1 VAKLNFTKRSG
12 KERKS
17 KDSKKASSG
26 TGVVRALVVT
36 ALLLFAGLVFCLK
49 YVYSSPTPGEQVS
62 LDALARLSDKS
73 QVVSAKFLDEDATVT
88 GVYCTTPTTNR
99 QCVGG
104 AKGGEKKEFWT
115 SYPHSD
121 ATTSALISSLS
132 KHALVT
138 VDSQADK
145 AMLRFF
151 AQFLLPLLILANLFG
166 IIFLARGKQSGLSDI
181 AGFGGMR
188 RGRQREKQTD
198 TSVTFANVAGAEE
211 AVAELRE
218 VKDYLTDPDRYKAFG
233 AQPPKG
239 VLLFGAPGCGKTLLA
254 RAVAGESKVPFF
266 SISGA
271 EFVESLVGVG
281 AARVRDLFRQ
291 VREVAPAIVFID
303 ELDAAGR
310 RRTGEGASG
319 GEREQTLNQL
329 LVEMDGFEVSS
340 GIVVMGATNRP
351 DILDPALLRPGRFDR
366 HVTLEQPDIH
376 GRKAILELHA
386 TGKPLV
392 PGIDFAHLARSTPG
406 FTGAD
411 LASVINEGALLAIR
425 EGHADIRM
433 EQLQEAIQRVLS
445 GPRRRGHLLS
455 SEERQRVAYHE
466 AGHALVAAGLG
477 RLADIQRVSIVAR
490 GRGLGQS
497 IVSSDADRSLHTR
510 TDIENQMTMAM
521 GGICSEQ
528 LRFGEPSTAGE
539 DDNDKV
545 SELARQ
551 MVGRHGMSPVLGNLR
566 LLASDADIYLGGTD
580 GSGMVGASPQTLEAF
595 DHEVMRFI
603 NEART
608 RATELLGRHR
618 PTLDQLAALLDR
630 QETVEGPDLVSLL
643 RGVHPGS
650 SVAPPPPTA
659 PPSINGGGSPHDA
672 AALRSRAREAR

>member
-1 VAKLNFTKRSG
+1 MAALKRGS
-12 KERKS
+12 KERTPKEA
-17 KDSKKASSG
+17 KGAGKG
-26 TGVVRALVVT
+26 NGVVRALVATV
-36 ALLLFAGLVFCLK
+36 LLLFAGLVFSLR
-49 YVYSSPTPGEQVS
+49 YVYTSPTPGDQVS
-62 LDALARLSDKS
+62 LDALARLSDKG
-73 QVVSAKFLDEDATVT
+73 QVISAKFLDEDATAT
-88 GVYCTTPTTNR
+88 GDYCTVPLTGRVCAP
-99 QCVGG
+99 GP
-104 AKGGEKKEFWT
+104 KGGEKKQFWT
-115 SYPHSD
+115 TYPHSD
-121 ATTSALISSLS
+121 ATTAALISSLS

-138 VDSQADK
+138 VDAQSDK
-145 AMLRFF
+145 ALLRFF

-166 IIFLARGKQSGLSDI
+166 IIFLARGKSSGLSDI

-198 TSVTFANVAGAEE
+198 TTVTFASVAGADE

-281 AARVRDLFRQ
+281 AARVRDLFRL

-329 LVEMDGFEVSS
+329 LVEMDGFEVSA

-366 HVTLEQPDIH
+366 HVTVEQPDIH
-376 GRKAILELHA
+376 GRKEILKLHA
-386 TGKPLV
+386 GNKPLA
-392 PGIDFAHLARSTPG
+392 PDTDFDHLARSTPG

-433 EQLQEAIQRVLS
+433 PQLQEAIQRVLS
-445 GPRRRGHLLS
+445 GPRRRGHLLTK
-455 SEERQRVAYHE
+455 EERERVSYHE

-490 GRGLGQS
+490 GRGIGQS
-497 IVSSDADRSLHTR
+497 IVSTDADKSLHTR
-510 TDIENQMTMAM
+510 SDIERQMTMAM
-521 GGICSEQ
+521 GGICAEEV
-528 LRFGEPSTAGE
+528 RFGEPSTAGE

-566 LLASDADIYLGGTD
+566 LLASDADVYLGGTD
-580 GSGMVGASPQTLEAF
+580 GSGMIGAAPETLVEF
-595 DHEVMRFI
+595 DSEVRRFI
-603 NEART
+603 NEAKA
-608 RATELLGRHR
+608 RAVDLLVRHR
-618 PTLDQLAALLDR
+618 SQLDQLAALLDR
-630 QETVEGPDLVSLL
+630 QETVEGPDLAARL
-643 RGVHPGS
+643 S
-650 SVAPPPPTA
+650 SVRPGPSAPPAGPGTVWGA
-659 PPSINGGGSPHDA
+659 NGADA
-672 AALRSRAREAR
+672 DSARTDGDRTGARGAR